1 MPPASL
7 GQDASL
13 SFVVIGRGQ
22 KTEDKDST
30 VGAAFPDLS
39 LSKVSRDLAISTT
52 LTVSMIHR
60 SPFMI

>member
-13 SFVVIGRGQ
+13 SFVVKGSGQ
-22 KTEDKDST
+22 KTKDKDST
-30 VGAAFPDLS
+30 VGAAF
-39 LSKVSRDLAISTT
+39 SRDLAILTTSTVRTT

-60 SPFMI
+60 SPFTI